1 MDLASLI
8 GVLAVFILIATNGF
22 FVAAEFALVKVRATR
37 VEELVKEGKSIA
49 RVIQRQIKHLDT
61 SIAATQLGITLASLA
76 LGWIGE
82 PSLAHLVEPLFA
94 WAGSAAEGLA
104 HTLAVAI
111 SFFLITAGHI
121 ILGELVPK
129 ALALQSPEAT
139 ALFVA
144 RPLQLFARVLH
155 PFIFFMNATG
165 NTVVRWLHIQP
176 TGEHGSVHSPEE
188 LEMLVVQS
196 REAGLLQPQEEELL
210 RHVFDFEDTE
220 VRQIMVPRTEIVAL
234 PVTST
239 FEQARQLVA
248 IERYTRYPVYEG
260 TIDTIIGMLH
270 LKDLLDWSVS
280 PEKSTSSDIR
290 HLLRPVLEVP
300 ELNSIAQLLTRMQK
314 QRIHMAA
321 VIDEY
326 GATAG
331 IVTLE
336 DIVEELVGEVQDE
349 FDSAQEGV
357 RSEIEALPDG
367 STSVDGLL
375 SLADFTEHF
384 GVQVASVH
392 AQTLGG
398 YIQEQEDRVPRA
410 GDTLRL
416 GAYRLRVDEM
426 DGRRVARVRVTP
438 AR

>member
-1 MDLASLI
+1 MDLTSLF
-8 GVLAVFILIATNGF
+8 GVLAVFVLIAANGF
-22 FVAAEFALVKVRATR
+22 FVAAEFSLVKVRATR
-37 VEELVKEGKSIA
+37 VEELVSEGKGGA
-49 RVIQRQIKHLDT
+49 RVVQHQIKHLDT

-94 WAGSAAEGLA
+94 WAGAAAEGLS

-129 ALALQSPEAT
+129 AIALQRAEST

-144 RPLQLFARVLH
+144 RPLQLFALILR
-155 PFIFFMNATG
+155 PFILFMNGVG
-165 NTVVRWLHIQP
+165 NSVMHWL
-176 TGEHGSVHSPEE
+176 GMSEASAHGSVHSPQE
-188 LEMLVVQS
+188 LEMLVAQS
-196 REAGLLQPQEEELL
+196 RQAGLLQAREEELL

-220 VRQIMVPRTEIVAL
+220 VRQVMIPRAEIVAL

-239 FEQARQLVA
+239 FEQVRELIAA
-248 IERYTRYPVYEG
+248 ERYTRYPVYEG

-270 LKDLLDWSVS
+270 LKDLVNWPDSS
-280 PEKSTSSDIR
+280 SASDIR

-314 QRIHMAA
+314 QRIHLAV

-326 GATAG
+326 GVTAG

-336 DIVEELVGEVQDE
+336 DIMEELIGEVRDE

-357 RSEIEALPDG
+357 RSEIEALPNG
-367 STSVDGLL
+367 STSVDGLV
-375 SLADFTEHF
+375 SLASFIDRFD
-384 GVQVASVH
+384 VQITPAH

-398 YIQEQEDRVPRA
+398 YIQEQEDRVPQV
-410 GDTLRL
+410 GDTLQL
-416 GAYRLRVDEM
+416 GAYQLRVEEM
-426 DGRRVARVRVTP
+426 AGRRVARVRVE
-438 AR
+438 RSE